1 MLMLRAIILGALR
14 FSFASIAKRTRNF
27 FEGEDEHLHFAR
39 KFAIATGFSIAPQ
52 TMAMISEVLHE
63 CSPYKRIRYKK
74 SPITTSNKVALLI
87 VGEDGTPPVH
97 RDSVIYPRDIFL
109 RNTIYHM
116 PRRLHAQSVVV
127 FTWYMYVA

>member
-1 MLMLRAIILGALR
+1 MLRAIIMGALS
-14 FSFASIAKRTRNF
+14 FSFASIAKRPRNF
-27 FEGEDEHLHFAR
+27 FEGEDEYLHFAR
-39 KFAIATGFSIAPQ
+39 IFAITTGFSIAPQ

-63 CSPYKRIRYKK
+63 YSPYKRIRYKK

-97 RDSVIYPRDIFL
+97 RDIVIYPRDIFL

-116 PRRLHAQSVVV
+116 PRRLHAQSVIV
-127 FTWYMYVA
+127 FTWNMYVA